1 MKTHSPKPW
10 RLRHLCDLY
19 DREKKE
25 IRGIHGVEP
34 PWICTAPKLAEK
46 NLHKLFFLVF
56 FFARFFSKSVGFG
69 GNFVG
74 FLMFEL
80 VSNNLIG
87 CSDPF

>member
-1 MKTHSPKPW
+1 MVLSHHGFAQLPNW
-10 RLRHLCDLY
+10 L
-19 DREKKE
+19 KK
-25 IRGIHGVEP
+25 IS
-34 PWICTAPKLAEK
+34 T
-46 NLHKLFFLVF
+46 NFFFEFF